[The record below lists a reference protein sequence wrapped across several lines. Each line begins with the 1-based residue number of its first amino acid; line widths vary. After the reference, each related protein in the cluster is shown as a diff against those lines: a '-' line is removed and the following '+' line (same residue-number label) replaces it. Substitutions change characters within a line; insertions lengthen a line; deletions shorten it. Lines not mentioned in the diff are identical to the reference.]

1 MHTALTVFFPAQ
13 GDLKH
18 FSFQPLRNVG
28 WNETAI
34 FYKLT
39 VSRPQSSMD
48 KTLLTTRPIPFQPLL
63 SDDKG
68 SVAVRISPETMEKI
82 VSAMQADDVS

>member
-34 FYKLT
+34 FYKLM
-39 VSRPQSSMD
+39 VSRLE
-48 KTLLTTRPIPFQPLL
+48 TGEF
-63 SDDKG
+63 KG
-68 SVAVRISPETMEKI
+68 QNLAHNEVNFVPAF
-82 VSAMQADDVS
+82 ALG